1 MWGSS
6 GHGTKQIAGVNFAI
20 GVCARLNIRNMI
32 PVLSLGVRRI
42 GTCNLFYC
50 LRKYLFYGT
59 FNALTSLFFIFC
71 FLRFCNFKDQ
81 IKTKSFWRTP
91 VIIR

>member
-32 PVLSLGVRRI
+32 PVLSLGVYPECSANPELVFRHLHL
-42 GTCNLFYC
+42 NYP
-50 LRKYLFYGT
+50 
-59 FNALTSLFFIFC
+59 
-71 FLRFCNFKDQ
+71 FLQKV
-81 IKTKSFWRTP
+81 P
-91 VIIR
+91 

>member
-32 PVLSLGVRRI
+32 PVLFLEKQKYRILGGFLHFVSYVLVVE
-42 GTCNLFYC
+42 LF
-50 LRKYLFYGT
+50 
-59 FNALTSLFFIFC
+59 
-71 FLRFCNFKDQ
+71 
-81 IKTKSFWRTP
+81 
-91 VIIR
+91 V

>member
-32 PVLSLGVRRI
+32 PVLSLGETKISDFRGFLHFVSYVLVVE
-42 GTCNLFYC
+42 LF
-50 LRKYLFYGT
+50 
-59 FNALTSLFFIFC
+59 
-71 FLRFCNFKDQ
+71 
-81 IKTKSFWRTP
+81 
-91 VIIR
+91 V

>member
-32 PVLSLGVRRI
+32 PVLSLGETKISDLGGFLHFVSYVLVVA
-42 GTCNLFYC
+42 LF
-50 LRKYLFYGT
+50 
-59 FNALTSLFFIFC
+59 
-71 FLRFCNFKDQ
+71 
-81 IKTKSFWRTP
+81 
-91 VIIR
+91 V

>member
-32 PVLSLGVRRI
+32 PVLSLGVNPECSTNPERVFRH
-42 GTCNLFYC
+42 L
-50 LRKYLFYGT
+50 
-59 FNALTSLFFIFC
+59 AL
-71 FLRFCNFKDQ
+71 N
-81 IKTKSFWRTP
+81 
-91 VIIR
+91 

>member
-32 PVLSLGVRRI
+32 PVLSLGETKTVDFR
-42 GTCNLFYC
+42 GLF
-50 LRKYLFYGT
+50 
-59 FNALTSLFFIFC
+59 ALC
-71 FLRFCNFKDQ
+71 
-81 IKTKSFWRTP
+81 
-91 VIIR
+91 

>member
-32 PVLSLGVRRI
+32 PVLSLGETKISDFRGLLHFVSYVLVVE
-42 GTCNLFYC
+42 LF
-50 LRKYLFYGT
+50 
-59 FNALTSLFFIFC
+59 
-71 FLRFCNFKDQ
+71 
-81 IKTKSFWRTP
+81 
-91 VIIR
+91 V

>member
-32 PVLSLGVRRI
+32 PVLSLGETKTLDSYRS
-42 GTCNLFYC
+42 GML
-50 LRKYLFYGT
+50 LK
-59 FNALTSLFFIFC
+59 
-71 FLRFCNFKDQ
+71 FLSRHCE
-81 IKTKSFWRTP
+81 
-91 VIIR
+91 

>member
-32 PVLSLGVRRI
+32 LVLSLWRNKNI
-42 GTCNLFYC
+42 GF
-50 LRKYLFYGT
+50 
-59 FNALTSLFFIFC
+59 
-71 FLRFCNFKDQ
+71 
-81 IKTKSFWRTP
+81 
-91 VIIR
+91 